1 MSTGNSAWDKMRLAI
16 AKDPGLRQE
25 IEWLML
31 QSVSTYNPSDR
42 GIRFIIGTI
51 GEWLLAFAAYAA
63 GVVTLPDGHNAD
75 GHDLR
80 AVLKSSDAQWSVK
93 SSYTKGGTFGTSNGL
108 GGGAG
113 MGMTAPTVFW
123 SPEFPGMVFVDP
135 LRHHEVKAAEVA
147 RGGQVQLSK
156 AVVLEH
162 ARKNPDCVIQCAI
175 PENPKTATKDPGFEA
190 VKMLVS
196 NGTFPRLQK
205 MLKDTLPKDSKN
217 IAEQIMDLRSLR
229 DAGDLTEETYERAIN
244 KITAL

>member
-1 MSTGNSAWDKMRLAI
+1 MTTGNYAWDKMRIAI
-16 AKDPGLRQE
+16 LNDPGLRQE

-63 GVVTLPDGHNAD
+63 GVFTLPDGHNAD

-80 AVLKSSDAQWSVK
+80 AVLNSSDAKWSVK
-93 SSYTKGGTFGTSNGL
+93 SSYTRGGSFGTSNGL
-108 GGGAG
+108 GTGAG
-113 MGMTAPTVFW
+113 AGMTAPTVFW
-123 SPEFPGMVFVDP
+123 SPEFPGLVYVDP
-135 LRHHEVKAAEVA
+135 VVHREVKEAEIA
-147 RGGQVQLSK
+147 KGGQVQLSK

-162 ARKNPDCVIQCAI
+162 ALKHPECVIECTI
-175 PENPKTATKDPGFEA
+175 PDNPKTATRDPGFEA

-205 MLKDTLPKDSKN
+205 MLIDSAPKHQTN
-217 IAEQIMDLRSLR
+217 IAEQIIELRKLR
-229 DAGDLTEETYERAIN
+229 DSGDLSEASYEQAIQ
-244 KITAL
+244 KITS